1 MAITGKVFVTP
12 HAVHQFQSR
21 IIALPYEKARDII
34 AQAVSEIPAEEWRIT
49 SNGVARLVRTR
60 YPFQFRAIIQD
71 GEGEL
76 PAVVTILR
84 HGKAKTNRK
93 RIDDYFAADNS
104 QSNAQP

>member
-21 IIALPYEKARDII
+21 IIAIPYEKARDII
-34 AQAVSEIPAEEWRIT
+34 AQAVSEIPTEEWRIT
-49 SNGVARLVRTR
+49 SNGIARLVRTR
-60 YPFQFRAIIQD
+60 HPFQFRAIILD

-84 HGKAKTNRK
+84 HGRSKANRK
-93 RIDDYFAADNS
+93 RIDEYFAI
-104 QSNAQP
+104 SNA